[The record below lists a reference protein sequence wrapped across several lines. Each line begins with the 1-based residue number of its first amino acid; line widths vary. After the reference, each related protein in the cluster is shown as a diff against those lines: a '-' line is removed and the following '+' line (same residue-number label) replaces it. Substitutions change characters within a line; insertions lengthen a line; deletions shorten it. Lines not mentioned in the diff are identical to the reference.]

1 MTPSSERMPTRPEVT
16 TFPPTMTLPSSVTIF
31 GGVFPQP
38 ETPEDVRGSVTAWL
52 DGLKT
57 GNSDATR
64 LLWERY
70 FRRMVDYSQGRL
82 WGADRAASDGEDV
95 ALSAFDSF
103 CRGIGNGRLEG
114 HGRDRLWSLLV
125 HIIGQKAADRVAH
138 DRALKRGGAATRDRT
153 RPLEDFIA
161 PEPPPDLVA
170 QLAEDFHAL
179 LELLPDLSLRAV
191 AILKFEGYT
200 NGEISRR
207 LCYGLRTVER
217 KLLVIRRI
225 WSESPR

>member
-1 MTPSSERMPTRPEVT
+1 MATGNTPDSPD
-16 TFPPTMTLPSSVTIF
+16 
-31 GGVFPQP
+31 
-38 ETPEDVRGSVTAWL
+38 DVRGSVTAWL
-52 DGLKT
+52 DGLKA
-57 GNSDATR
+57 GNPEATR
-64 LLWERY
+64 RLWERY

-103 CRGIGNGRLEG
+103 CRGVGAGRLEG
-114 HGRDRLWSLLV
+114 LGRDRLWPLLV
-125 HIIGQKAADRVAH
+125 RIIGQKAADRVAH
-138 DRALKRGGAATRDRT
+138 DRALKRGGSAARDRS
-153 RPLEDFIA
+153 RPLDDFVA

-191 AILKFEGYT
+191 AVLKFEGYT
-200 NGEISRR
+200 DAEIARR
-207 LCYGLRTVER
+207 LGCGLRTVER